1 MSAKIVSLVS
11 KNITAETNMTQIG
24 LDLNAMEKRLHAAQ
38 TVILRS
44 LAEPVRDSLRA
55 FYWSGAYLE
64 HPKLTVSWQIFLEKH
79 FYEDLF
85 NFSMNDEAWRKSY
98 LMHGGRSSCPLCGD
112 TGRSN
117 FHGFTKIGLKK
128 HLGITG
134 GHEHVRLCDVI
145 KALSPPTLANGGVI
159 NESQNLTPEQFAWL
173 MVIGGSE
180 RDRRP

>member
-11 KNITAETNMTQIG
+11 KNTTAETNMTQIG
-24 LDLNAMEKRLHAAQ
+24 LDLNAIEKRIHAAQ
-38 TVILRS
+38 RVILRS
-44 LAEPVRDSLRA
+44 LAKPVRDSLRT
-55 FYWSGAYLE
+55 FYLSGAYLK
-64 HPKLTVSWQIFLEKH
+64 HPKLTVSWKLFLEQH

-85 NFSMNDEAWRKSY
+85 KFCLSDDAWRTSY
-98 LMHGGRSSCPLCGD
+98 FMHGGRSSCPLCGD

-117 FHGFTKIGLKK
+117 FHGFTRIGLKK

-134 GHEHVRLCDVI
+134 GHEHIRLCDVI
-145 KALSPPTLANGGVI
+145 RAISPPTLANGGVI
-159 NESQNLTPEQFAWL
+159 NESQNLTSEQFAWL